1 MRLEV
6 SRTADPASPALPP
19 SNADDEVRGVPGN
32 AAAHRRSALRAV
44 ALPTEHGGWGLTLE
58 PAVLGIVI
66 APTLAGGCLA
76 VAAIV
81 AFLART
87 PLKLVL
93 VDAHR
98 HRDLDRTRLARRV
111 VIVESLVLLVLVAT
125 AVATADAEFWW
136 PAAVAAPL
144 VAVELWFD
152 MRSRSR
158 RLTPELAGAC
168 GIGAIAAMI
177 ALAGGN
183 SAALAAGLWLVLAAR
198 TVTAIPSVRA
208 QVMALH
214 GRVASRRPTFV
225 GDAAAILLAALAVV
239 TDEQLLAGAVAVVVV
254 VLLQRLTDRHPAPSA
269 VLLGVRQ
276 TALGFFVVVVT
287 AVGVLAW

>member
-1 MRLEV
+1 MNAATV
-6 SRTADPASPALPP
+6 P
-19 SNADDEVRGVPGN
+19 SD
-32 AAAHRRSALRAV
+32 AAAHPRSALRGV
-44 ALPTEHGGWGLTLE
+44 GLPTEHGGWGLTLE

-98 HRDLDRTRLARRV
+98 HRDLDRTQLARRV
-111 VIVESLVLLVLVAT
+111 VIVESLLLLVLVAT

-177 ALAGGN
+177 ALAGGEA
-183 SAALAAGLWLVLAAR
+183 AALAAGLWLVLAAR
-198 TVTAIPSVRA
+198 TVAAIPSVRA

-214 GRVASRRPTFV
+214 GRVASPIAGRI
-225 GDAAAILLAALAVV
+225 GDAAAVALAACAVV
-239 TDEQLLAGAVAVVVV
+239 VDPQLLAGAIAVVAVVA
-254 VLLQRLTDRHPAPSA
+254 LQHLSDHIPAPHA
-269 VLLGVRQ
+269 ALLGVRQ
-276 TALGFFVVVVT
+276 TVFGFLVVVVT
-287 AVGVLAW
+287 AIGVLA